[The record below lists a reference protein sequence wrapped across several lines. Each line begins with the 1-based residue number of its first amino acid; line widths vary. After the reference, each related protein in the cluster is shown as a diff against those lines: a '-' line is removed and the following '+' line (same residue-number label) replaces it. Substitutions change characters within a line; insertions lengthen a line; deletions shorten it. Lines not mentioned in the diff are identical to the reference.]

1 MEAVKFSKSRP
12 VIDVD
17 GTELDAD
24 VESID
29 KESLMEMMNFLRRK
43 HVGKKDFIQV
53 CKYARMQERS
63 KYACPYICIGL
74 SEVCVPPLSVK
85 GLT

>member
-1 MEAVKFSKSRP
+1 MSKITEALKFSKSRP
-12 VIDVD
+12 VVD

-53 CKYARMQERS
+53 CKYARMRERS
-63 KYACPYICIGL
+63 ACP
-74 SEVCVPPLSVK
+74 
-85 GLT
+85 